1 MEKVTNILS
10 RKHPNFNTILPDC
23 CIDDALHQM
32 HCENVDHLV
41 VLDGNAFLGILSEHD
56 ITSKG
61 IFSNKPLSLVYV
73 KDIMNTALPL
83 ATIDDSIERCMRLM
97 RQFNVRYM
105 PVFEDRTFKGVIS
118 VDDILQEAISYREAI
133 FDALNDDVQNA
144 YA

>member
-10 RKHPNFNTILPDC
+10 RKHPNFNTVLPTC
-23 CIDDALHQM
+23 CVDDALHQM

-61 IFSNKPLSLVYV
+61 IFANKPLTLVYV
-73 KDIMNTALPL
+73 KDIMNTRLPM
-83 ATIDDSIERCMRLM
+83 ATIDDSVERCMHLM
-97 RQFNVRYM
+97 NQFNVRYM

-118 VDDILQEAISYREAI
+118 VEDIIQEAIFFREAI
-133 FDALNDDVQNA
+133 FDAVNEDMTNA
-144 YA
+144 TA

>member
-10 RKHPNFNTILPDC
+10 RKHHFNTVLPTC
-23 CIDDALHQM
+23 CVDDALHQM
-32 HCENVDHLV
+32 HCENVDHLI

-61 IFSNKPLSLVYV
+61 IFANKPLTLVYV
-73 KDIMNTALPL
+73 KEIMNTALPM
-83 ATIDDSIERCMRLM
+83 ATIDDSVERCMRLM

-118 VDDILQEAISYREAI
+118 VDDILQEALSYREAI
-133 FDALNDDVQNA
+133 FDVLNEDVPNA